1 MTPPPA
7 ASELGRGARWWIV
20 GLLAAA
26 LFINYVDRGTVPTAA
41 HLIQDDLGFSPQQ
54 LGLLLSAFWWLYA
67 LLQFPVG
74 WLVERFGAQRLLA
87 AGLALW
93 ACATMLVGVVHS
105 FAALLTLRLLLGV
118 GESVGFP
125 AVSKLLATV
134 VPVRSLGLANG
145 IVAFGYLFGPAVGS
159 LVGGVLMASYG
170 WRSAF
175 WVFGALSLLWLV
187 PWSRVRLPAR
197 PVTPSA
203 GVDPPMRALLKR
215 RELWGTSLGLFSV
228 NYAFFFTLTWLPFYV
243 VREHG
248 FSTTEMARFTFLAY
262 VVHALSGLIAG
273 WLIDRVVARGKHA
286 SLAYKAV
293 MGGTHIGFVA
303 CMVCIALAPAPWAL
317 AAIFVYQIL
326 DGANSPGVFGIPQIL
341 AGPGAAGRWVGIQNG
356 IGNFAGVIAPALTG
370 FLVGETHHFTSA
382 FLVAAVVSILGV
394 VGWVFMIP
402 RVAPLE
408 WPRPDLLSPL
418 GATGGGAGSSPSVA

>member
-1 MTPPPA
+1 MIRSGTDSA
-7 ASELGRGARWWIV
+7 LSSRARWTIV

-26 LFINYVDRGTVPTAA
+26 LFINYVDRGAVPTALN
-41 HLIQDDLGFSPQQ
+41 LIQDDLGFSPQQ

-74 WLVERFGAQRLLA
+74 WLVERFGAQRLLG

-105 FAALLTLRLLLGV
+105 FAALLALRLLLGV

-125 AVSKLLATV
+125 SVSKLLATV

-159 LVGGVLMASYG
+159 LAGGLLMIQYG

-175 WVFGALSLLWLV
+175 WVFGALSLLWLL

-197 PVTPSA
+197 PAAVNA
-203 GVDPPMRALLKR
+203 GSDPPLKALLKR
-215 RELWGTSLGLFSV
+215 PELWGTSLGLFSV
-228 NYAFFFTLTWLPFYV
+228 NYAFYFTLTWLPFYV

-248 FSTTEMARFTFLAY
+248 FSTGKMARFTFLAY
-262 VVHALSGLIAG
+262 VVHALSGLVAG
-273 WLIDRVVARGKHA
+273 WIIDRVVAGGKHA
-286 SLAYKAV
+286 SLAYKSV
-293 MGGTHIGFVA
+293 MGATHIGFVA

-317 AAIFVYQIL
+317 AAIFAYQVL

-341 AGPGAAGRWVGIQNG
+341 AGPRAAGRWVGIQNG

-370 FLVGETHHFTSA
+370 FLVGRSQHFTSA
-382 FLVAAVVSILGV
+382 FLVAAVVSVLGV

-402 RVAPLE
+402 QVAPLE
-408 WPRPDLLSPL
+408 WRAREAPDTPSPA
-418 GATGGGAGSSPSVA
+418 GTSPTAT

>member
-1 MTPPPA
+1 
-7 ASELGRGARWWIV
+7 V
-20 GLLAAA
+20 GLLAAV

-54 LGLLLSAFWWLYA
+54 LGVLMSAFFWSYA

-74 WLVERFGAQRLLA
+74 WLAERFGAQRILA

-93 ACATMLVGVVHS
+93 ACATMLVGLVHS
-105 FAALLTLRLLLGV
+105 FGALLALRLLLGV

-125 AVSKLLATV
+125 CVSKLLATV
-134 VPVRSLGLANG
+134 VPVRSIGLANG

-159 LVGGVLMASYG
+159 LVGGMLMASYG

-175 WVFGALSLLWLV
+175 WVFGALSLLWLL

-197 PVTPSA
+197 RDSVSA
-203 GVDPPMRALLKR
+203 SADPPMRALLR
-215 RELWGTSLGLFSV
+215 RPELWGTSLGLFSV
-228 NYAFFFTLTWLPFYV
+228 NYVFYFTLTWLPFYV

-248 FSTTEMARFTFLAY
+248 FSTTEMAGFTFLAY
-262 VVHALSGLIAG
+262 LVHAASGLAAG
-273 WLIDRVVARGKHA
+273 WLIDRVVARRERA
-286 SLAYKAV
+286 TLAYKCV
-293 MGGTHIGFVA
+293 MGATHIGFVA

-317 AAIFVYQIL
+317 AAIFAYQVL

-341 AGPGAAGRWVGIQNG
+341 AGPAATGRWVGIQNG

-382 FLVAAVVSILGV
+382 FLVAAIVSVLGV

-402 RVAPLE
+402 KVAPLD
-408 WPRPDLLSPL
+408 WS
-418 GATGGGAGSSPSVA
+418 AVA

>member
-1 MTPPPA
+1 MTQA
-7 ASELGRGARWWIV
+7 GADSDLSARARWTIV

-26 LFINYVDRGTVPTAA
+26 LFINYIDRGAVPTAA
-41 HLIQDDLGFSPQQ
+41 HLIQDDLGFSPEQ
-54 LGLLLSAFWWLYA
+54 LGLLMSAFWWLYA

-105 FAALLTLRLLLGV
+105 FGALLALRLLLGV

-125 AVSKLLATV
+125 SVSKLLATV
-134 VPVRSLGLANG
+134 VPVKSIGLANG
-145 IVAFGYLFGPAVGS
+145 VVAFGYLFGPAVGS
-159 LVGGVLMASYG
+159 LVGGMLMASYG
-170 WRSAF
+170 WRSSF
-175 WVFGALSLLWLV
+175 WVFGALSLLWLL
-187 PWSRVRLPAR
+187 PWSRVRLPAQPLASR
-197 PVTPSA
+197 A
-203 GVDPPMRALLKR
+203 AVDPPLRALLKR
-215 RELWGTSLGLFSV
+215 PELWGTSLGLFSV
-228 NYAFFFTLTWLPFYV
+228 NYAFYFTLTWLPFYV

-248 FSTTEMARFTFLAY
+248 FSTEQMASFTFLAY
-262 VVHALSGLIAG
+262 CVHAVSGLVAG
-273 WLIDRVVARGKHA
+273 WLIDRVVARRGRA
-286 SLAYKAV
+286 NLAYKSV
-293 MGGTHIGFVA
+293 MGATHVGFVA

-317 AAIFVYQIL
+317 AAIFAYQVL

-341 AGPGAAGRWVGIQNG
+341 AGPRAAGRWVGIQNG

-370 FLVGETHHFTSA
+370 FLVGQSQHFTSA
-382 FLVAAVVSILGV
+382 FLVAAGVSCLGV

-408 WPRPDLLSPL
+408 WSEHDAPDTP
-418 GATGGGAGSSPSVA
+418 GPAVA

>member
-1 MTPPPA
+1 LTPA
-7 ASELGRGARWWIV
+7 RTASDLGGGARWTIV
-20 GLLAAA
+20 GLLAAV
-26 LFINYVDRGTVPTAA
+26 LFINYVDRGAVPTAA
-41 HLIQDDLGFSPQQ
+41 HLIQDDLGLSPQQ
-54 LGLLLSAFWWLYA
+54 LGLLMSAFWWLYA

-74 WLVERFGAQRLLA
+74 WLVERFGAQRLLS

-105 FAALLTLRLLLGV
+105 FGALLALRLLLGV

-125 AVSKLLATV
+125 SVSKLLATV
-134 VPVRSLGLANG
+134 VPVKNLGLANG

-159 LVGGVLMASYG
+159 LAGGMLMASYG

-175 WVFGALSLLWLV
+175 WVFGALSLLWLL

-197 PVTPSA
+197 PAAASA
-203 GVDPPMRALLKR
+203 GTDPPLRALLR
-215 RELWGTSLGLFSV
+215 RPELWGTSLGLFSV
-228 NYAFFFTLTWLPFYV
+228 NYTFYFTLTWLPFYV

-248 FSTTEMARFTFLAY
+248 FSTEKMAGFTFLAY
-262 VVHALSGLIAG
+262 AVHAVSGLVAG
-273 WLIDRVVARGKHA
+273 WLIDRVVARHGRA
-286 SLAYKAV
+286 NLAYKAV
-293 MGGTHIGFVA
+293 MGATHIGFVA

-370 FLVGETHHFTSA
+370 FLVGESHHFTSA
-382 FLVAAVVSILGV
+382 FLVAAFASVLGV
-394 VGWVFMIP
+394 AGWVFMIP
-402 RVAPLE
+402 RVAPIE
-408 WPRPDLLSPL
+408 WAARNAQAAPQ
-418 GATGGGAGSSPSVA
+418 TAGSSASVT

>member
-1 MTPPPA
+1 MTPAGTGSDPGA
-7 ASELGRGARWWIV
+7 GARWTIV
-20 GLLAAA
+20 GLLATA
-26 LFINYVDRGTVPTAA
+26 LFINYVDRGAVPTAA

-54 LGLLLSAFWWLYA
+54 LGLLMSAFWWLYA

-87 AGLALW
+87 GGLALW

-105 FAALLTLRLLLGV
+105 FGALLALRLLLGV

-125 AVSKLLATV
+125 SVSKLLATV
-134 VPVRSLGLANG
+134 VPVERIGLANG

-159 LVGGVLMASYG
+159 LVGGMLMASYG
-170 WRSAF
+170 WRSSF
-175 WVFGALSLLWLV
+175 WVFGALSLLWLL

-197 PVTPSA
+197 PVTA
-203 GVDPPMRALLKR
+203 TAAVDPPLRALLRR

-228 NYAFFFTLTWLPFYV
+228 NYAFYFTLTWLPFYV

-248 FSTTEMARFTFLAY
+248 FSTEQMAGFTFLAY
-262 VVHALSGLIAG
+262 AVHAVSGLAAG
-273 WLIDRVVARGKHA
+273 WLIDRVVARREHA
-286 SLAYKAV
+286 SLAYKTV
-293 MGGTHIGFVA
+293 MGATHIGFVA
-303 CMVCIALAPAPWAL
+303 CMLCIALAPGPWAL
-317 AAIFVYQIL
+317 AAIFAYQVL

-341 AGPGAAGRWVGIQNG
+341 AGPRAAGRWVGIQNG

-370 FLVGETHHFTSA
+370 FLVGQSQHFTSA
-382 FLVAAVVSILGV
+382 FLVAAVVSVLGV

-402 RVAPLE
+402 KVAPLE
-408 WPRPDLLSPL
+408 WPVHDAPHTPRP
-418 GATGGGAGSSPSVA
+418 AGSSPSIA

>member
-1 MTPPPA
+1 MTNSEA
-7 ASELGRGARWWIV
+7 ASDPGTAARWTIV

-26 LFINYVDRGTVPTAA
+26 LFINYIDRGAVPTAA
-41 HLIQDDLGFSPQQ
+41 HLIQDDLGLSPQQ
-54 LGLLLSAFWWLYA
+54 LGLLMSAFWWLYA

-125 AVSKLLATV
+125 SVSKLLATV
-134 VPVRSLGLANG
+134 VPVERIGLANG
-145 IVAFGYLFGPAVGS
+145 IVAFGYLFGPAVGT
-159 LVGGVLMASYG
+159 LAGGMLMASYG
-170 WRSAF
+170 WRSSF
-175 WVFGALSLLWLV
+175 WVFGALSLLWLL

-197 PVTPSA
+197 PLTASA
-203 GVDPPMRALLKR
+203 GADPPMRALLR
-215 RELWGTSLGLFSV
+215 RPELWGTSLGLFSV
-228 NYAFFFTLTWLPFYV
+228 NYAFYFTLSWLPFYV

-248 FSTTEMARFTFLAY
+248 FSTEKMAGFTFLAY
-262 VVHALSGLIAG
+262 LVHALSGLAAG
-273 WLIDRVVARGKHA
+273 WLIDRVVARHGRA
-286 SLAYKAV
+286 NLAYKAV
-293 MGGTHIGFVA
+293 MGATHVGFVA

-317 AAIFVYQIL
+317 AAIFAYQVL

-341 AGPGAAGRWVGIQNG
+341 AGPRAAGRWVGIQNG

-370 FLVGETHHFTSA
+370 FLVGRSQHFTSA
-382 FLVAAVVSILGV
+382 FLVAAAVSVLGV

-402 RVAPLE
+402 KVAPLE
-408 WPRPDLLSPL
+408 WSGHDAE
-418 GATGGGAGSSPSVA
+418 GTAGGPAGSSLA

>member
-1 MTPPPA
+1 MTQQPA
-7 ASELGRGARWWIV
+7 APELARGTRWWIV
-20 GLLAAA
+20 VLLATA
-26 LFINYVDRGTVPTAA
+26 LFINYVDRGAVPTAA

-74 WLVERFGAQRLLA
+74 WLVERYGAQRLLG

-105 FAALLTLRLLLGV
+105 FGALLALRLLLGV

-125 AVSKLLATV
+125 SVSKLLATV
-134 VPVRSLGLANG
+134 VPVKSLGLANG

-159 LVGGVLMASYG
+159 LVGGMLMARYG
-170 WRSAF
+170 WRSSF
-175 WVFGALSLLWLV
+175 WVFGALSLLWLL
-187 PWSRVRLPAR
+187 PWARVRLPAR
-197 PVTPSA
+197 PAAASA
-203 GVDPPMRALLKR
+203 GTDPPLRALLER

-228 NYAFFFTLTWLPFYV
+228 NYAFYFTLTWLPFYV

-248 FSTTEMARFTFLAY
+248 FSTEKMAGFTFLAY
-262 VVHALSGLIAG
+262 VVHAVSGLAAG
-273 WLIDRVVARGKHA
+273 WLIDRMVARREHA

-293 MGGTHIGFVA
+293 MGATHIGFVA

-317 AAIFVYQIL
+317 AAIFAYQVL

-341 AGPGAAGRWVGIQNG
+341 AGPRAAGRWVGIQNG

-370 FLVGETHHFTSA
+370 FLVGHSQHFTSA
-382 FLVAAVVSILGV
+382 FLVAAVVSVLGV

-408 WPRPDLLSPL
+408 WPGYDATNTPRP
-418 GATGGGAGSSPSVA
+418 AGSAPSVA

>member
-1 MTPPPA
+1 LTRLET
-7 ASELGRGARWWIV
+7 ASDLGGGARWTIV

-54 LGLLLSAFWWLYA
+54 LGLLMSAFFWSYA

-74 WLVERFGAQRLLA
+74 WLAERFGPQRILA

-105 FAALLTLRLLLGV
+105 FGALLALRVLLGI

-125 AVSKLLATV
+125 SVSKLLATV
-134 VPVRSLGLANG
+134 VPVKNLGLANG

-159 LVGGVLMASYG
+159 LVGGMLMASYG

-175 WVFGALSLLWLV
+175 WVFGALSLLWLL
-187 PWSRVRLPAR
+187 PWSRVRLPAQSDT
-197 PVTPSA
+197 VSA
-203 GVDPPMRALLKR
+203 GSDPPLRALLKR
-215 RELWGTSLGLFSV
+215 PELWGTSLGLFSV
-228 NYAFFFTLTWLPFYV
+228 NYAFYFTLTWLPFYV

-262 VVHALSGLIAG
+262 VVHAASGLVAG
-273 WLIDRVVARGKHA
+273 WLIDRVVARRERA
-286 SLAYKAV
+286 TLAYKSV
-293 MGGTHIGFVA
+293 MGATHIGFVA
-303 CMVCIALAPAPWAL
+303 CMVCIALAPGPWAL
-317 AAIFVYQIL
+317 AAIFAYQIL

-356 IGNFAGVIAPALTG
+356 IGNLAGVIAPALTG
-370 FLVGETHHFTSA
+370 FLVSESHHFTSA
-382 FLVAAVVSILGV
+382 FLVAAVVSVLGV

-408 WPRPDLLSPL
+408 WPARDAPDTPSP
-418 GATGGGAGSSPSVA
+418 AGTSPSAA